1 MDIVSATL
9 QAEAQ
14 VKPAALGF
22 AFAAGVFTCIG
33 PCSAPRL
40 IAIISLGS
48 RRSWKDSAV
57 TVLAYLLGLCAM
69 YATWG
74 FAASMLCR
82 AVAFSTWT
90 YAGLGVGLTV
100 AGLLGLMRPDRCRPK
115 TATAPPRQLGGI
127 FLLGASMAL
136 TVSPCCA
143 PIILG
148 AATLASQSSVL
159 WACAVLVVF
168 ALGHALPV
176 VAAAAGGATVSGVL
190 SNETARRAIQRI
202 TASLSFALGAYYAV
216 LA

>member
-14 VKPAALGF
+14 VKPASLGF

-33 PCSAPRL
+33 PCTAPRV
-40 IAIISLGS
+40 IAIVSLAS

-57 TVLAYLLGLCAM
+57 TALAYLFGLCAM

-74 FAASMLCR
+74 FAASMLWR

-90 YAGLGVGLTV
+90 YAALGVGLTG

-115 TATAPPRQLGGI
+115 IAEAPPRQLSGI

-136 TVSPCCA
+136 TGSPCCT

-148 AATLASQSSVL
+148 AANLASQSSML
-159 WACAVLVVF
+159 WASAVLVVF

-176 VAAAAGGATVSGVL
+176 LAAAVGGATVSGVL
-190 SNETARRAIQRI
+190 SNETARRAVRRI
-202 TASLSFALGAYYAV
+202 TASLSLALGAYYAV